1 MKPDMS
7 WHSKTTFLSR
17 SVVFDRMFGQNM
29 KEAQTGEVDMVDVEP
44 DTLKR
49 MLEFIYTG
57 KVGIHMF
64 LKFSKRFIHNRW
76 EMRTTLQSSSTPETS
91 MGLIAW

>member
-1 MKPDMS
+1 
-7 WHSKTTFLSR
+7 
-17 SVVFDRMFGQNM
+17 MFGQNM
-29 KEAQTGEVDMVDVEP
+29 KEAQTGKVDIVDVDP

-64 LKFSKRFIHNRW
+64 FLHKRKTFRA
-76 EMRTTLQSSSTPETS
+76 TS
-91 MGLIAW
+91 NLSALI

>member
-1 MKPDMS
+1 
-7 WHSKTTFLSR
+7 
-17 SVVFDRMFGQNM
+17 MFGQNM
-29 KEAQTGEVDMVDVEP
+29 KEAQTGEVDMVDVDP

-64 LKFSKRFIHNRW
+64 
-76 EMRTTLQSSSTPETS
+76 
-91 MGLIAW
+91 